1 METLQISLFLQ
12 NREISLNLDLFLD
25 FVDIFNLRDGISFNL
40 NVVNV
45 VNLHGWISINLDFC
59 QYI

>member
-12 NREISLNLDLFLD
+12 NREISLNLDSFLD

-40 NVVNV
+40 NVVNIV
-45 VNLHGWISINLDFC
+45 HFHGWISFNLDYC
-59 QYI
+59 